1 MSKTCT
7 AVGCTNHNM
16 MGKKFHFFY
25 VSKTHGKTEICLSED
40 PDHSDYVPSVFE
52 TAKRYTTY
60 VQQKKMVRYGN
71 KKAKKSTE
79 KLNTAVLGSPTPTQQ
94 TPKKNSDNLM

>member
-7 AVGCTNHNM
+7 AVGRTNHNM
-16 MGKKFHFFY
+16 MGKKFHFFTFPKHMERQKY
-25 VSKTHGKTEICLSED
+25 ED

-79 KLNTAVLGSPTPTQQ
+79 KLNTAVIGSPTPTQQ
-94 TPKKNSDNLM
+94 TPKKNSDN